1 MERSIRN
8 RASAA
13 VIDWFRDQIFTRKM
27 ASPLGIFML
36 ACLSVA
42 MAFATVLIDVK
53 LSVGVTVMAGAILL
67 CLLTVLYPMF
77 GYGFAF
83 FLCFFLMIP
92 SRLTNGPM
100 GSVIPTGLLPEFI
113 SYLTLLGLLGRQEYR
128 KEITTQFWSNPIIL
142 WSVVM
147 MIYYFLIFFNP
158 AMGSKV
164 GWFNFTRKQFSYSI
178 FIVITFMLVNSR
190 RSLIFVMRLWIIVST
205 IHALYA
211 CKQQWFGFA
220 QFEYMWLIS
229 DPKRFDLFVNGGFV
243 RRFGLVSDP
252 ASAGVLYACS
262 CVLLLILGLR
272 AKESWKRIV
281 YFLLAIIHFLASSY
295 TGTRTATLMIV
306 AGMAFYC
313 IITLY
318 EKRTLI
324 FSAVFGIGL
333 MGLLFAPIYDNMIIN
348 RLRSTFEGSND
359 ASQMARDINRK
370 MVQPYVWSHPI
381 GGGLNTAGLVGQTYN
396 PGHYLSMIPP
406 DSAYMQTMMEQGPIG
421 LALLLIFYYVIL
433 RTGIKYFYRVRD
445 HYIKTLY
452 VANLV
457 SIFTMLVG
465 QFSQQAIG
473 QYPSVLYFYA
483 GLALLLKLHHFDR
496 NKITATEPSSN

>member
-1 MERSIRN
+1 MEKNSIN
-8 RASAA
+8 KASAS
-13 VIDWFRDQIFTRKM
+13 VMDWLRDQILTRKM
-27 ASPLGIFML
+27 ASPLGIL
-36 ACLSVA
+36 LLICLSVA
-42 MAFATVLIDVK
+42 MAYATVLIDAK
-53 LSVGVTVMAGAILL
+53 LGVGVTAMAGVILL
-67 CLLTVLYPMF
+67 CALSVLYPMF
-77 GYGFAF
+77 GYMVVYFV
-83 FLCFFLMIP
+83 CFFLLIP
-92 SRLTNGPM
+92 PRLANQGMAST
-100 GSVIPTGLLPEFI
+100 IPTGLIPEFF
-113 SYLTLLGLLGRQEYR
+113 SYLTLLGLLTKQEYR
-128 KEITTQFWSNPIIL
+128 KEITQQFWSNPIIL
-142 WSVVM
+142 WSVIM
-147 MIYYFLIFFNP
+147 MAYYFLILFNP

-178 FIVITFMLVNSR
+178 FIVITYMLVNSR
-190 RSLIFVMRLWIIVST
+190 KSLVFVMRSWIVIST
-205 IHALYA
+205 LHALYA
-211 CKQQWFGFA
+211 CKQQWFGYA
-220 QFEYMWLIS
+220 DFEYMWLVS

-252 ASAGVLYACS
+252 ASAGILYACS
-262 CVLLLILGLR
+262 CVLVLALGLR
-272 AKESWKRIV
+272 AKEFRKRMT
-281 YFLLAIIHFLASSY
+281 YFLLAVIHFLASSY

-313 IITLY
+313 ILTLY

-333 MGLLFAPIYDNMIIN
+333 IGLLNAPIYDNMIIN

-359 ASQMARDINRK
+359 ASQMARDLNRK

-406 DSAYMQTMMEQGPIG
+406 DSAYMQTMMEQGSIG
-421 LALLLIFYYVIL
+421 LALLMIFYYVVM
-433 RTGIKYFYRVRD
+433 RTGIKYFYRVKD

-483 GLALLLKLHHFDR
+483 GLALLLKLHQFDG
-496 NKITATEPSSN
+496 NTTKTEATEH